1 MKAEYTGYIFERK
14 GDRDPVKYHMTAE
27 DLPGNMVKF
36 EYISPA
42 GEKGSYAFPV
52 KPAPGYAVKI
62 NRSSIGTDSGTAES
76 LVKFFRDGAYGKV
89 FFGKAVSHMILQ
101 NPSKGRYAV

>member
-14 GDRDPVKYHMTAE
+14 EDRDPVKYHMTAE

-52 KPAPGYAVKI
+52 KPAPGYVVKI
-62 NRSSIGTDSGTAES
+62 NRASIGTDQGTAES
-76 LVKFFRDGAYGKV
+76 LIKFFHDGVCGKT
-89 FFGKAVSHMILQ
+89 FFGKAVAHMILQ
-101 NPSKGRYAV
+101 NPHKEKYAV

>member
-14 GDRDPVKYHMTAE
+14 EDREPVKYHMTAE

-52 KPAPGYAVKI
+52 KPAPGYVVKI
-62 NRSSIGTDSGTAES
+62 NRASIGTDSGTAES
-76 LVKFFRDGAYGKV
+76 LVKFFRDGVCGKV

-101 NPSKGRYAV
+101 NPNKERHAV